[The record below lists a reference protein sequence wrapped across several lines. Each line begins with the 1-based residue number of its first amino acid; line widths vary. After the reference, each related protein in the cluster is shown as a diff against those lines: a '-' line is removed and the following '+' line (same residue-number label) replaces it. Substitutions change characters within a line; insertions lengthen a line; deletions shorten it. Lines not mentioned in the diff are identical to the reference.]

1 MFKSDYFQA
10 LDDYRKA
17 RRGAAVQEIL
27 ARLSGDTDDVELL
40 SYDEVRHKLKA
51 IEKSSET
58 LEEIPLDSIVGSVG
72 RYHDFTR
79 KFLPKSSIDR
89 TRWARVMATSQGLAG
104 LPPID
109 VYRIGEVYFVKDGN
123 HRVSVA
129 RQMGSDLIQAYVTEV
144 ESKVDLSPDTKPDDL
159 IIKAEQVDFLDRTR
173 LDQTKP
179 DSDLTATK
187 AGAYP
192 TLLEHIDVHRYYQG
206 VEQQREVPFPEAA
219 ESWYENVYKPVVKI
233 IRNRGLLEDFPERTS
248 VDLYLWTADHRAAIR
263 EEIGW
268 EIGLEAAIS
277 DLSIRH
283 SKRRRSFS
291 RFLGTIISWLIPD
304 VLEPGPPAGSWR
316 EKLAQMT
323 VLEHIFNDLIIALDD
338 SQTAWNALDMAL
350 VLSKMENSRVHGIH
364 VHGDLSGNWP
374 EEHISMEEEFNSR
387 CSGAGISGYEFKV
400 VEGDIAKILLDQA
413 RFADL
418 IVIPLNHPPD
428 NRPISRIS
436 SGISTLIRTCPVP
449 VLTVPSPPS
458 QLHTLL
464 IAYDGS
470 PKAREALYLAAY
482 LGTQYGVTVNV
493 LTSRIDAGVNEDTLV
508 DARNYLDQYPVNAK
522 YILTDDPISDEISNR
537 CLQDDID
544 LILIGGYARSA
555 IVDVMLGSA
564 VDQVLREVPLPVL
577 VCR

>member
-17 RRGAAVQEIL
+17 RRAAAVQEIL
-27 ARLSGDTDDVELL
+27 ARLSGDADDVELL
-40 SYDEVRHKLKA
+40 SYDEVRQKLKA

-89 TRWARVMATSQGLAG
+89 SRWARVMATSHGLAG

-129 RQMGSDLIQAYVTEV
+129 RQMGSEMIQAYVTEV
-144 ESKVDLSPDTKPDDL
+144 ESKVDLSLETKPDDL
-159 IIKAEQVDFLDRTR
+159 IIKAEQVDFLDKTH
-173 LDQTKP
+173 LDQSRP
-179 DSDLTATK
+179 DSDLSATK

-206 VEQQREVPFPEAA
+206 VEQGREIPFPEAA
-219 ESWYENVYKPVVKI
+219 ESWYEKVYQPVVKI
-233 IRNRGLLEDFPERTS
+233 IRNRGLLEDFPERTF
-248 VDLYLWTADHRAAIR
+248 VDLYIWTADHRAAIGQ
-263 EEIGW
+263 EIGW
-268 EIGLEAAIS
+268 DIGLEAAIN
-277 DLSIRH
+277 DLSFTH
-283 SKRRRSFS
+283 SKRRRTFT
-291 RFLGTIISWLIPD
+291 RFLGSFISWLIPD
-304 VLEPGPPAGSWR
+304 ALESGPPPGSWR

-323 VLEHIFNDLIIALDD
+323 VLEHLFNDLIIALDD
-338 SQTAWNALDMAL
+338 SQTAWDALEMGL
-350 VLSKMENSRVHGIH
+350 VLSKLENSRIHGIH
-364 VHGDLSGNWP
+364 VHSELSENWH

-387 CSGAGISGYEFKV
+387 CNGADISSYELKV
-400 VEGDIAKILLDQA
+400 AEGDIAKILCEQA

-428 NRPISRIS
+428 NRPISRLS

-449 VLTVPSPPS
+449 ILTVPCPPS
-458 QLHTLL
+458 QLQTLL

-470 PKAREALYLAAY
+470 PKAQEALYLAAY
-482 LGTQYGVTVNV
+482 LGTQYGVSLYVI
-493 LTSRIDAGVNEDTLV
+493 TSRVDADVGEDTLR
-508 DARNYLDQYPVNAK
+508 DARNYLDKYPLSAQ
-522 YILTDDPISDEISNR
+522 YILTDSPISDEISNR
-537 CLQDDID
+537 CQQGAID

-555 IVDVMLGSA
+555 IVDVMLGSV
-564 VDQVLREVPLPVL
+564 VDQVLREVAIPVL